1 MPDKNLNSGPKEGLE
16 ELVEECKLD
25 KNRVLDFCE
34 TKDIEELIKEKETLE
49 RELCDLKEQYNALY
63 NEAARVKADFYN
75 YKRRM
80 ESNIEKQKNS
90 TIAEIILNLLPIIDN
105 FERAL
110 NYEAERESAFYKGTC
125 MIYRDF
131 LNVLAKLGVTPI
143 EAIGEPFD
151 PLFHEAVA
159 VQTVSDVDSDGK
171 VVQEVQRGYTL
182 KGEVIRPARVIVG
195 KLNEETDEEVG
206 KDE

>member
-110 NYEAERESAFYKGTC
+110 NCEAERESAFYKGTC